1 METEQSTTNKENNK
15 SSVLQKIASVAS
27 WVLLGITLLVM
38 AFTIFST
45 IMFNRSDRKI
55 FGVSLMI
62 VQSDSMKKTDFA
74 AGDLIFIK
82 EVDPETL
89 KVGDIICFTS
99 QDKESF
105 NETVTHKIKAKTD
118 VKEQVKNEQGQMVD
132 VYIPA
137 FITYG
142 TTTGTEDKT
151 PVTYE
156 WIKGKYIGKVPYVG
170 HVFSFLK
177 TPAGYVC
184 IILVPFVLL
193 IAYQIF
199 NAVRAIKAYRGE
211 QTSELK
217 QERKNLELERAENLK
232 MLEEMRALKA
242 QLDAMNASTTAQDA
256 NALQKTTEIQDGAEN
271 KAEDVT
277 KQSVDVNAS
286 DASVE
291 DIDKKDS

>member
-1 METEQSTTNKENNK
+1 METEQSITNKENNK

-45 IMFNRSDRKI
+45 VMFNRADRKI

-105 NETVTHKIKAKTD
+105 NETVTHKIKERTTKTEVIDGTVIEYD
-118 VKEQVKNEQGQMVD
+118 V
-132 VYIPA
+132 

-142 TTTGTEDKT
+142 TTTGTQDKT

-156 WIKGKYIGKVPYVG
+156 WIKGKYVGKVPYVG

-256 NALQKTTEIQDGAEN
+256 NALQETTEIQDGTEN

-277 KQSVDVNAS
+277 AQSVDVNAS

-291 DIDKKDS
+291 DNDKKDS